1 MLGLV
6 LAFVPVSKRGANFA
20 SFWMHVLFIARLSFI
35 TCTHTHNHTRTIYPL
50 SCTQARSNTHIHSTA
65 YNSFVFT
72 VLPNLW
78 KCINNQ
84 VLEIKCEEQYN
95 KKLVFYGHF
104 IFLQYIYYMQM
115 WSSIFFLFCVFS
127 CKRNY
132 RRGERKAT
140 IIVYG
145 IVWVEWTCGLF
156 EGDYI

>member
-1 MLGLV
+1 MCLGLCLGSCQSV
-6 LAFVPVSKRGANFA
+6 KGELILRHFHKIPMCFKFECMFFFSRA
-20 SFWMHVLFIARLSFI
+20 LLSFI
-35 TCTHTHNHTRTIYPL
+35 TRTHTHNHTHVQI
-50 SCTQARSNTHIHSTA
+50 IHSPAPKHVQIHMNTNTWTLDVV

-115 WSSIFFLFCVFS
+115 WSSIFFHSVLCILV
-127 CKRNY
+127 
-132 RRGERKAT
+132 
-140 IIVYG
+140 
-145 IVWVEWTCGLF
+145 
-156 EGDYI
+156 